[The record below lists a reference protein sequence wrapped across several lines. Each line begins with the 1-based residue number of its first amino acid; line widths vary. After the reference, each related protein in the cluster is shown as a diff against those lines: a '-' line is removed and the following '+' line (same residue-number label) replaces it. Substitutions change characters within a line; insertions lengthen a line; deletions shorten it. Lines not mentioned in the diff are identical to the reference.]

1 MRERSS
7 VDLVEHSE
15 RCERTQEAVQNIRHC
30 PGPCGKDID
39 RLWLSLDEVRD
50 AELCD
55 YVEELSSEETEEKV
69 TEDIIRLQN
78 GDVAHR
84 PSMTHG
90 GAAGSSPVA
99 PALSPGHLGLGAA
112 IAAIYAS
119 TVPAWVNCGSENPSG
134 ARFCGGCGSSLARVC
149 SACGEANDAA
159 MRFCNQCGAP
169 FDEAAPP
176 PAATPEPA
184 PPARTVAERRLVSV
198 LFADLVG
205 FTSASEKRDAEDTRE
220 LLSRYFDACR
230 RLIEL
235 YGGTVE
241 KFIGDAVMAV
251 WGTPVATED
260 DAERAVRAALDL
272 VAAVSALGDEVG
284 SPELR
289 ARAGV
294 LTGEAAV
301 TLGAEGEG
309 MVAGDLVNTASRI
322 QSVAPPGAVYAGE
335 STRRATEQTIAYE
348 DAGAHELQGKG
359 GLYPLFRA
367 LRVVSGARGSLK
379 AEGLEAPFVGRDREL
394 RLVKELFHSSVDDGT
409 AHLVSF
415 IGIAGIG
422 KSRLAW
428 EFFKYMDG
436 LPQIT
441 YWHRGRCLSYGEGVT
456 YWALADM
463 VRMRCRIAEDEQP
476 DSALEKLRAVL
487 SEHVVDDEER
497 RFVEPRVAHLLS
509 LEEGPRYERD
519 DLFSAWRIFFERLA
533 AVNPVAM
540 VFEDMQWAD
549 DSLLDFIDYLLESSR
564 QHPIF
569 VCTLARPE
577 IHERRPTWGAGQ
589 RSFTSLYLEPL
600 SHQAME
606 QLLGGLV
613 PGLPDDLRVQI
624 LERAEGIPL
633 YAVETVRMM
642 LDRGALIQDGPIYR
656 PAAPIAQLEVPETL
670 QALIAARLDGL
681 AADERQLLQNAA
693 VLGKTFTR
701 HGLATLAGL
710 TDKDLEPLLRTLVRK
725 EILSVQNDPRSPEHG
740 QYSFVQD
747 LLRHVAYET
756 LSRAER
762 KSRHLAAAAH
772 LESAFPDEEE
782 VVEVLASHYLNAY
795 QEAPEAPDAVEIK
808 LKAREMLSR
817 AGDRAASLAAAREAQ
832 RYYQQAADLADDA
845 VVRAYLE
852 HRAGEMAWRRG
863 RAEEARSLF
872 SQAIEI
878 FDGEGLRRP
887 AARSASV
894 LAEIDF
900 REGHASESVARLER
914 ALESL
919 AEEEANAD
927 VAAVAA
933 QLGRFLT
940 LDSQVDAAMPHL
952 EHALELAEALKLPEV
967 LTQALT
973 TKGSVLNRRSRPD
986 EGRILL
992 DGALAIALEHD
1003 LPAAAIRASNNLA
1016 VVHESSDRYADA
1028 LAIADRAAV
1037 IARRVGD
1044 RGWEALLFAG
1054 PISSLVLLGRW
1065 DEALARA
1072 KEVEAG
1078 EILLPFNHLLVHLV
1092 EIDCWRGDI
1101 ERARN
1106 RLEQCANLKN
1116 HESLEYSTAYVVHE
1130 ALVRRT
1136 EGDLR
1141 AALAVVEPVLEARSD
1156 VGISNLLVKLGFVEA
1171 IECAFE
1177 VGDHG
1182 RLEELLEIIDGL
1194 RQGERPPL
1202 LEAHAARFR
1211 AKLAGDAPAAERS
1224 FRRAAGMFSERGL
1237 VFWHAVTQL
1246 EHAEWLVGQ
1255 ERVDD
1260 AQPLL
1265 ADARETFKRLEAKPW
1280 LKRVDAVRVADMDHI
1295 PA

>member
-1 MRERSS
+1 
-7 VDLVEHSE
+7 
-15 RCERTQEAVQNIRHC
+15 
-30 PGPCGKDID
+30 
-39 RLWLSLDEVRD
+39 
-50 AELCD
+50 
-55 YVEELSSEETEEKV
+55 
-69 TEDIIRLQN
+69 
-78 GDVAHR
+78 
-84 PSMTHG
+84 
-90 GAAGSSPVA
+90 
-99 PALSPGHLGLGAA
+99 
-112 IAAIYAS
+112 
-119 TVPAWVNCGSENPSG
+119 
-134 ARFCGGCGSSLARVC
+134 
-149 SACGEANDAA
+149 
-159 MRFCNQCGAP
+159 MRFCNQCGAAL
-169 FDEAAPP
+169 EESAIAAPS
-176 PAATPEPA
+176 TPGPRPE
-184 PPARTVAERRLVSV
+184 TNQSVSERRLVSV

-205 FTSASEKRDAEDTRE
+205 FTSASEKRDAEETRE
-220 LLSRYFDACR
+220 LLSRYFDTCR

-251 WGTPVATED
+251 WGAPVATED

-301 TLGAEGEG
+301 TLGAAGEG

-322 QSVAPPGAVYAGE
+322 QSVAPPGTVYAGE
-335 STRRATEQTIAYE
+335 ATRRATEQTIAYD
-348 DAGAHELQGKG
+348 DAGVHELKGKG

-394 RLVKELFHSSVDDGT
+394 RLVKELFHSSIDDGT

-476 DSALEKLRAVL
+476 ASALEKLHAVV

-497 RFVEPRVAHLLS
+497 RFVEPRVAHLLG

-519 DLFSAWRIFFERLA
+519 DLFSAWRVFFERLS

-549 DSLLDFIDYLLESSR
+549 DSLLDFIDYLLEWSR

-577 IHERRPTWGAGQ
+577 IHERRPTWGAGR

-600 SHQAME
+600 SHGAME

-613 PGLPDDLRVQI
+613 PGLPDELREQI
-624 LERAEGIPL
+624 LERAEGVPL

-642 LDRGALIQDGPIYR
+642 LDRGALVQDGPVYR

-670 QALIAARLDGL
+670 HALIAARLDGL
-681 AADERQLLQNAA
+681 EPEQRRLLQDAA

-701 HGLATLAGL
+701 QGLATLAGL
-710 TDKDLEPLLRTLVRK
+710 DDEDLEPLLRALVRK
-725 EILSVQNDPRSPEHG
+725 EIVSVQADPRSPEYG

-762 KSRHLAAAAH
+762 RSRHLAAAAH
-772 LESAFPDEEE
+772 LESAFPEEEE
-782 VVEVLASHYLNAY
+782 VVEVLASHYLDAY
-795 QEAPEAPDAVEIK
+795 REAPDAADATPIK
-808 LKAREMLSR
+808 LKAREMLAR
-817 AGDRAASLAAAREAQ
+817 AGNRAAALAAAREAQ
-832 RYYQQAADLADDA
+832 RYYEQAAELADDPLA
-845 VVRAYLE
+845 CADLE
-852 HRAGEMAWRRG
+852 HRAGLMAWRRG
-863 RAEEARSLF
+863 RSEEARSLF
-872 SQAIEI
+872 ARAMEI
-878 FDGEGLRRP
+878 FDSQGLKRP
-887 AARSASV
+887 AARTASV

-900 REGHASESVARLER
+900 RDGHTSESVTRLEH

-919 AEEEANAD
+919 AGEEPDAD

-933 QLGRFLT
+933 QLGRFLS
-940 LDSQVDAAMPHL
+940 LDSQLDAAVPHL
-952 EHALELAEALKLPEV
+952 ERALELAEALKLPEV

-973 TKGSVLNRRSRPD
+973 TKGAVLNRRNRLE
-986 EGRILL
+986 EGRLL
-992 DGALAIALEHD
+992 LEGALALALEHD
-1003 LPAAAIRASNNLA
+1003 IPAAAIRASNNLA
-1016 VVHESSDRYADA
+1016 VVYESSDRYADA
-1028 LAIADRAAV
+1028 LTVSDRAAT

-1044 RGWEALLFAG
+1044 RNWELLLFAG

-1065 DEALARA
+1065 DEALAREE
-1072 KEVEAG
+1072 EVKAG
-1078 EILLPFNHLLVHLV
+1078 GVVPFLDHLFVNLV
-1092 EIDCWRGDI
+1092 EIDCWKGDI
-1101 ERARN
+1101 EHART
-1106 RLEQCANLKN
+1106 RLEHCGELKM
-1116 HESLEYSTAYVVHE
+1116 HESLDYAASYGVHE
-1130 ALVRRT
+1130 AQLLRT
-1136 EGDLR
+1136 EGEAR
-1141 AALAVVEPVLEARSD
+1141 AAQVALEPVLESRAELST
-1156 VGISNLLVKLGFVEA
+1156 SNLQVKLGFVEA
-1171 IECAFE
+1171 LECAFE
-1177 VGDHG
+1177 LGDTG
-1182 RLEELLEIIDGL
+1182 KLEELLLLIEDL
-1194 RQGERPPL
+1194 RSGERPPM

-1211 AKLAGDAPAAERS
+1211 AKLAGDRAAAEMG
-1224 FRRAAGMFSERGL
+1224 FNRAADIFREREL
-1237 VFWHAVTQL
+1237 LFWLAVTEL
-1246 EHAEWLVGQ
+1246 EHAEWLTSR
-1255 ERVDD
+1255 ERADD

-1265 ADARETFKRLEAKPW
+1265 LGAREMFERLEARPW
-1280 LKRVDAVRVADMDHI
+1280 LERVDALRIASLDEI
-1295 PA
+1295 TA

>member
-1 MRERSS
+1 
-7 VDLVEHSE
+7 
-15 RCERTQEAVQNIRHC
+15 
-30 PGPCGKDID
+30 
-39 RLWLSLDEVRD
+39 
-50 AELCD
+50 
-55 YVEELSSEETEEKV
+55 
-69 TEDIIRLQN
+69 
-78 GDVAHR
+78 VA
-84 PSMTHG
+84 
-90 GAAGSSPVA
+90 ACA
-99 PALSPGHLGLGAA
+99 
-112 IAAIYAS
+112 
-119 TVPAWVNCGSENPSG
+119 NCGVENPPG
-134 ARFCGGCGSSLARVC
+134 ARFCGGCGASLARTC
-149 SACGEANDAA
+149 PACGEANDAA
-159 MRFCNQCGAP
+159 MRFCNQCGAAL
-169 FDEAAPP
+169 DEA
-176 PAATPEPA
+176 TA
-184 PPARTVAERRLVSV
+184 PPALTPQPAAAQAVAERRLVSV

-205 FTSASEKRDAEDTRE
+205 FTAASEKRDAEETRE
-220 LLSRYFDACR
+220 LLSRYFDTCR

-284 SPELR
+284 AEELR

-301 TLGAEGEG
+301 TLGAEGQG

-322 QSVAPPGAVYAGE
+322 QSVAPPGSVYVGE
-335 STRRATEQTIAYE
+335 ATRRATEPTIAYE
-348 DAGAHELQGKG
+348 NAGVHELQGKG
-359 GLYPLFRA
+359 GLYPLSRA

-394 RLVKELFHSSVDDGT
+394 RLVKELFHSAVDEGT

-476 DSALEKLRAVL
+476 ASALEKLRAVV
-487 SEHVVDDEER
+487 SEHVLDDEER
-497 RFVEPRVAHLLS
+497 RFVEPRVAHLLG

-519 DLFSAWRIFFERLA
+519 DLFSAWRVFFERLS

-549 DSLLDFIDYLLESSR
+549 DSLLDFIDYLLEWSR

-600 SHQAME
+600 SQDAME

-613 PGLPDDLRVQI
+613 PGLPDDLRAQV
-624 LERAEGIPL
+624 LERAEGVPL

-642 LDRGALIQDGPIYR
+642 LDRGALVQDGPVYR

-670 QALIAARLDGL
+670 HALIAARLDGL
-681 AADERQLLQNAA
+681 EPAERRLLQNAA

-701 HGLATLAGL
+701 QGLATLAGL
-710 TDKDLEPLLRTLVRK
+710 DDEELEPLLGALVRK
-725 EILSVQNDPRSPEHG
+725 EIVSVQADPRSPEHG

-756 LSRAER
+756 LARAER
-762 KSRHLAAAAH
+762 RNLHLAAAAH
-772 LESAFPDEEE
+772 LESTFPEEEE
-782 VVEVLASHYLNAY
+782 VVEVLASHYLDAY
-795 QEAPEAPDAVEIK
+795 KEAPDAPDAAEIK
-808 LKAREMLSR
+808 LKAQEMLAR
-817 AGDRAASLAAAREAQ
+817 AGNRAAALAAAREAQ
-832 RYYQQAADLADDA
+832 RYYQQAAELADDP
-845 VVRAYLE
+845 VVCADLE
-852 HRAGEMAWRRG
+852 HRAGQMAWRRG
-863 RAEEARSLF
+863 RADEARSLF
-872 SQAIEI
+872 AQAMEI
-878 FDGEGLRRP
+878 FDSQGLKRQ
-887 AARSASV
+887 AARSASI

-900 REGHASESVARLER
+900 RDGHTSESVARLEH

-919 AEEEANAD
+919 AGEEPDAD

-933 QLGRFLT
+933 QLGRFLS
-940 LDSQVDAAMPHL
+940 LDSQLDAAVPHL
-952 EHALELAEALKLPEV
+952 ERALELAEALKLPEV

-973 TKGSVLNRRSRPD
+973 TKGALLNRRNRLE

-992 DGALAIALEHD
+992 DGALTIALEQD
-1003 LPAAAIRASNNLA
+1003 IPAAAIRASNNLS
-1016 VVHESSDRYADA
+1016 VVHESSDRYGEA
-1028 LAIADRAAV
+1028 LAIADRAAA

-1044 RGWEALLFAG
+1044 RNWESLLFAG
-1054 PISSLVLLGRW
+1054 PISSLALLGRW
-1065 DEALARA
+1065 DEALAR
-1072 KEVEAG
+1072 EE
-1078 EILLPFNHLLVHLV
+1078 EITASGTLPILGHLLIHLV

-1101 ERARN
+1101 EHART
-1106 RLEQCANLKN
+1106 RMEHVDELKM
-1116 HESLEYSTAYVVHE
+1116 HESLDYVSSYRLHE
-1130 ALVRRT
+1130 AQLLRT
-1136 EGDLR
+1136 EGDPR
-1141 AALAVVEPVLEARSD
+1141 AAQAALEPILETRSEISISDLQLKLA
-1156 VGISNLLVKLGFVEA
+1156 FVEA
-1171 IECAFE
+1171 LECAFE
-1177 VGDHG
+1177 LGDTG
-1182 RLEELLEIIDGL
+1182 KLEELLSIIEDL
-1194 RQGERPPL
+1194 RSGERPPM

-1211 AKLAGDAPAAERS
+1211 AKLAGDAVAAEKG
-1224 FRRAAGMFSERGL
+1224 FHRAADIFREREL
-1237 VFWHAVTQL
+1237 VFWLAVTRL
-1246 EHAEWLVGQ
+1246 EQAEWLTSRDRSD
-1255 ERVDD
+1255 E

-1265 ADARETFKRLEAKPW
+1265 LQARETFERLKAKPW
-1280 LKRVDAVRVADMDHI
+1280 LERVDAVRIATLDEI

>member
-1 MRERSS
+1 M
-7 VDLVEHSE
+7 
-15 RCERTQEAVQNIRHC
+15 
-30 PGPCGKDID
+30 
-39 RLWLSLDEVRD
+39 
-50 AELCD
+50 
-55 YVEELSSEETEEKV
+55 
-69 TEDIIRLQN
+69 
-78 GDVAHR
+78 
-84 PSMTHG
+84 
-90 GAAGSSPVA
+90 AAC
-99 PALSPGHLGLGAA
+99 
-112 IAAIYAS
+112 
-119 TVPAWVNCGSENPSG
+119 VNCGVENPSG
-134 ARFCGGCGSSLARVC
+134 ARFCGGCGASLARTC
-149 SACGEANDAA
+149 PACGEANDAA
-159 MRFCNQCGAP
+159 MRFCNQCGAAL
-169 FDEAAPP
+169 DEAAAPSKP
-176 PAATPEPA
+176 TPQPAAPQS
-184 PPARTVAERRLVSV
+184 VAERRLVSV

-205 FTSASEKRDAEDTRE
+205 FTSASEKRDAEETRE
-220 LLSRYFDACR
+220 LLSRYFETCR

-284 SPELR
+284 AEELR

-301 TLGAEGEG
+301 TLGAEGQG

-322 QSVAPPGAVYAGE
+322 QSVAAPGSVYVGE
-335 STRRATEQTIAYE
+335 ATRRATEQTIAYE
-348 DAGAHELQGKG
+348 NAGEHELQGKG

-394 RLVKELFHSSVDDGT
+394 RLVKELFHSAVDEGI

-476 DSALEKLRAVL
+476 ASALEKLRAVV
-487 SEHVVDDEER
+487 SEHVLDDEER
-497 RFVEPRVAHLLS
+497 RFVEPRVAHLLG
-509 LEEGPRYERD
+509 LEDGARYERD
-519 DLFSAWRIFFERLA
+519 DLFSAWRVFFERLA

-549 DSLLDFIDYLLESSR
+549 DSLLDFIDYLLEWSR

-600 SHQAME
+600 SHSAME

-613 PGLPDDLRVQI
+613 PGLPDELRAQI
-624 LERAEGIPL
+624 LERAEGVPL

-642 LDRGALIQDGPIYR
+642 LDRGALVQDGPVYR
-656 PAAPIAQLEVPETL
+656 PAGPIAELEVPETL
-670 QALIAARLDGL
+670 HALIAARLDGL
-681 AADERQLLQNAA
+681 EPEERRLLQNAA

-701 HGLATLAGL
+701 EGLATLAGL
-710 TDKDLEPLLRTLVRK
+710 DDEELEPLLRALVRK
-725 EILSVQNDPRSPEHG
+725 EIVSVQADPRSPEHG

-762 KSRHLAAAAH
+762 RSRHLAAAAH
-772 LESAFPDEEE
+772 LESAFPEEEE
-782 VVEVLASHYLNAY
+782 VVEVLASHYLDAY
-795 QEAPEAPDAVEIK
+795 REAPDAPDAAEIK
-808 LKAREMLSR
+808 VKAQEMLAR
-817 AGDRAASLAAAREAQ
+817 AGDHAAALAAAREAQ
-832 RYYQQAADLADDA
+832 RYYQQAAELADDPLVCA
-845 VVRAYLE
+845 DLE
-852 HRAGEMAWRRG
+852 HRAGQMAWRRG
-863 RAEEARSLF
+863 RADEARSLF
-872 SQAIEI
+872 AQAMEI
-878 FDGEGLRRP
+878 FDSRALKRP
-887 AARSASV
+887 AARTASA

-900 REGHASESVARLER
+900 RGGHSSESVARLEH

-919 AEEEANAD
+919 AGEEPDAD
-927 VAAVAA
+927 VAEVAA
-933 QLGRFLT
+933 QLGRFLS
-940 LDSQVDAAMPHL
+940 LDSQLDAAVPHL
-952 EHALELAEALKLPEV
+952 ELALELAEALKLPEV

-973 TKGSVLNRRSRPD
+973 TKGSVLTRRNRL
-986 EGRILL
+986 EEARILL
-992 DGALAIALEHD
+992 DGARTIALEQD
-1003 LPAAAIRASNNLA
+1003 IPAAAIRASNNLA
-1016 VVHESSDRYADA
+1016 VAYESSDRYAEA
-1028 LAIADRAAV
+1028 LAIADRAAA

-1044 RGWEALLFAG
+1044 RNWELLLFAG

-1065 DEALARA
+1065 GEALAREE
-1072 KEVEAG
+1072 EVTAG
-1078 EILLPFNHLLVHLV
+1078 GALPIIDQLLVHLV
-1092 EIDCWRGDI
+1092 EIDCWRGDT
-1101 ERARN
+1101 EHART
-1106 RLEQCANLKN
+1106 RLKQYAELKV
-1116 HESLEYSTAYVVHE
+1116 HESLDYATSYGLHE
-1130 ALVRRT
+1130 AQLLRT
-1136 EGDLR
+1136 EGELR
-1141 AALAVVEPVLEARSD
+1141 AAQVALEPVLESRAEL
-1156 VGISNLLVKLGFVEA
+1156 GISSLQVKLGFVEA
-1171 IECAFE
+1171 LECAFE
-1177 VGDHG
+1177 LGDTG
-1182 RLEELLEIIDGL
+1182 KLEQLLVTIEDL
-1194 RQGERPPL
+1194 RSGERPPM

-1211 AKLAGDAPAAERS
+1211 AKLAGDIRAAEKS
-1224 FRRAAGMFSERGL
+1224 FNRATDIFREREL
-1237 VFWHAVTQL
+1237 VFWLAVTQL
-1246 EHAEWLVGQ
+1246 EQAEWLTGC
-1255 ERVDD
+1255 ERSDE

-1265 ADARETFKRLEAKPW
+1265 LQARGTFERLEAKPW
-1280 LKRVDAVRVADMDHI
+1280 LKRVDAARIASLDEI